1 MSIRAPRSHFFN
13 TENESIRAPLADGWT
28 FLDEGPIVC
37 RPWRVM
43 VFNTTLADFAGTPA
57 SLADLAFADEN
68 GEQLPHA
75 GDLGA
80 LLGLLT
86 TLPSDVRAN
95 MKKGA
100 PTLAATFQNEHGNNM
115 LKTQLVL
122 EPLRSP
128 LEPFAIVGLRLFVL
142 LFDHKGRFPTLTS
155 GLWQRVMTS
164 NDLRR
169 KREAVKAR
177 PPPVNSDPAVAV
189 RYVFSMATLGKTW
202 KNVLGNNINGTKR
215 TLQDW
220 VANHPTSVTNEAF
233 NEAVVIERNELYIH
247 RLSPEWL
254 LRFCPET
261 LLMRAP
267 METSAAQLNTETYF
281 KTGDTT
287 FTFPDSEG
295 VLLFAGDC
303 GALRAPFPI
312 KLANDLLRAHEL
324 VGGAGQSYHGSSP
337 AEGGS
342 MRTTMRT
349 TRKRSRDLEEYSSSS
364 DESEE

>member
-189 RYVFSMATLGKTW
+189 RYVFSMATLGKT
-202 KNVLGNNINGTKR
+202 
-215 TLQDW
+215 
-220 VANHPTSVTNEAF
+220 
-233 NEAVVIERNELYIH
+233 
-247 RLSPEWL
+247 
-254 LRFCPET
+254 
-261 LLMRAP
+261 
-267 METSAAQLNTETYF
+267 
-281 KTGDTT
+281 
-287 FTFPDSEG
+287 
-295 VLLFAGDC
+295 
-303 GALRAPFPI
+303 
-312 KLANDLLRAHEL
+312 
-324 VGGAGQSYHGSSP
+324 
-337 AEGGS
+337 
-342 MRTTMRT
+342 
-349 TRKRSRDLEEYSSSS
+349 
-364 DESEE
+364 